1 MSILNICFFCFLDYI
16 LRYKYESFISNE
28 IKLTM
33 QNTFLPVELSL
44 TVADLMLILSVN
56 AGAAAANSWG
66 SESAVDSSMGSGD
79 TERRTISSG

>member
-1 MSILNICFFCFLDYI
+1 
-16 LRYKYESFISNE
+16 
-28 IKLTM
+28 M